1 MLDIRHVVAIVL
13 FLINGLWKIIRS
25 GCDYQ
30 TLEEQLQVL
39 SQQVTTR
46 LFIWTLEKIDE
57 ENLKTRDKK
66 RYKCIRFEE
75 RTGVTIF

>member
-1 MLDIRHVVAIVL
+1 MLDIRHVVGIVL

-57 ENLKTRDKK
+57 EIL
-66 RYKCIRFEE
+66 
-75 RTGVTIF
+75 

>member
-1 MLDIRHVVAIVL
+1 MVIFSDGQLPVKECEVSMLDIRHVVAIVL

-39 SQQVTTR
+39 S
-46 LFIWTLEKIDE
+46 
-57 ENLKTRDKK
+57 
-66 RYKCIRFEE
+66 
-75 RTGVTIF
+75 

>member
-46 LFIWTLEKIDE
+46 LLVWTLEKIDE
-57 ENLKTRDKK
+57 EILKTRDKK
-66 RYKCIRFEE
+66 RYKCIRFESVPE
-75 RTGVTIF
+75 

>member
-30 TLEEQLQVL
+30 TLEEQLHLPHSGKKIARRPEVAAPQL
-39 SQQVTTR
+39 LFQSGEFSEEQACGDR
-46 LFIWTLEKIDE
+46 LEGIHKL
-57 ENLKTRDKK
+57 
-66 RYKCIRFEE
+66 
-75 RTGVTIF
+75 

>member
-46 LFIWTLEKIDE
+46 LLSG
-57 ENLKTRDKK
+57 L
-66 RYKCIRFEE
+66 
-75 RTGVTIF
+75 

>member
-1 MLDIRHVVAIVL
+1 MLDIRHVVGIVL

-25 GCDYQ
+25 GCDYK

-46 LFIWTLEKIDE
+46 LFVWTLEKMDE
-57 ENLKTRDKK
+57 EILKTGIKNAINVSDLKSAP
-66 RYKCIRFEE
+66 
-75 RTGVTIF
+75 G